1 MFQVSSEKYLLLS
14 GKPLHKTTKTSG
26 SCGSAAVISM
36 AAKRILQFGQ
46 LPHNIQLVQLP
57 QILLLQLFL
66 ASCVIA
72 PEHGQQGGGDP
83 SPDRGGQFV
92 PSAGHAT
99 TKRLQVRV
107 EDF

>member
-1 MFQVSSEKYLLLS
+1 
-14 GKPLHKTTKTSG
+14 
-26 SCGSAAVISM
+26 M
-36 AAKRILQFGQ
+36 AAKMILQLGQ

-83 SPDRGGQFV
+83 PPNRGRQFV
-92 PSAGHAT
+92 SSAGHAT
-99 TKRLQVRV
+99 TKRLQVRA